1 MPWIYLLLA
10 GIFEI
15 GFAIGLKYTE
25 GFTRLW
31 PSMGTI
37 VAAGISLWLLTQ
49 ALRTIPVG
57 TAYAIWTGIGA
68 GHAGRGAVFGK
79 CFAGATGLHRADRGW
94 RGGAEAVF
102 TDLICPAIRYG
113 RPRPSSAARRQPSVR
128 EWVAEAG
135 VRRPVRPVRHGGLRR
150 PS

>member
-1 MPWIYLLLA
+1 MAWVYLLLA

-31 PSMGTI
+31 PSTGTV

-68 GHAGRGAVFGK
+68 VGV
-79 CFAGATGLHRADRGW
+79 ATLGVILFSESASPARLGCIA
-94 RGGAEAVF
+94 
-102 TDLICPAIRYG
+102 LI
-113 RPRPSSAARRQPSVR
+113 V
-128 EWVAEAG
+128 AG
-135 VRRPVRPVRHGGLRR
+135 VVGLKLFS
-150 PS
+150 PA